1 MVFESL
7 VCSVEAGQ
15 WLVKWGSKKELNP
28 INILT
33 STFGRAC
40 LLIGGA
46 FPFCLS
52 FYVKF
57 TQLML
62 YGLGGSIRGV
72 E

>member
-7 VCSVEAGQ
+7 VCSVEVGQ

-40 LLIGGA
+40 LLIGG
-46 FPFCLS
+46 
-52 FYVKF
+52 
-57 TQLML
+57 T
-62 YGLGGSIRGV
+62 
-72 E
+72 